1 MTTHVE
7 SFPTQDTAM
16 FRRIVEQGPA
26 ISYIAHANDILVPV
40 YISPQVEKVL
50 GTSANTFLQAPQT
63 FFERVHPEDRDFV
76 VASFSGA
83 QASLQPFALEYRM
96 FHTSGHPVW
105 IRDEG
110 CFETAP
116 DGSTLQ
122 RGVMVDITARKAA
135 EEALAHRELRY
146 RHITEA
152 LSDYVYTV
160 TIRDGEVVKT
170 THSEGCRAL
179 TGYGPEA
186 FHADPYLWLDMV
198 HEEDRAQV
206 LERAHRLMAGEPVNT
221 LFHRL
226 LHKNGSIRWVASTVV
241 PFRDADDRLICFD
254 GVIRDITQQKRAE
267 EAAWEQSHINS
278 MLLDTL
284 PYVAVL
290 IDVEG
295 EILTANRMGVE
306 AHFVRGQ
313 DFHTV
318 WGRHFPSAGVGLE
331 EVLQGNTKVCF
342 EVKEKGRT
350 FEATFVPLEPEL
362 CLCMLY
368 DITNRKEAEKAVAD
382 DKLLIRAL
390 MQGAHAAVWLLGT
403 DGTIQSVNAAA
414 AQSVDRE
421 AEAMIGKPLADVLP
435 EDVCGCFVEN
445 FEQVL
450 STRNPARFETQR
462 GRQFFDV
469 IMYPVFDERMQLGKV
484 AVFTRDITRRRQGE
498 MQLLEA
504 YQTLS
509 VVIEQSPTAIVA
521 LDTEERVK
529 LWNPAA
535 ERLLGHCATDVY
547 GTRNPLVPPEQQEGY
562 ERGFRSILQKRKNFR
577 RVKAEGLHRDGSRV
591 PLRIT
596 ASAMLDAAG
605 DVTGVIA
612 ILEED
617 FHRSH
622 QRAKPATAAPDTT
635 PGANI

>member
-1 MTTHVE
+1 MTAQVE
-7 SFPTQDTAM
+7 TYPARDAAM

-26 ISYIAHANDILVPV
+26 ISYIAHANDILVPI

-50 GTSANTFLQAPQT
+50 GTSADAFLQAPAT
-63 FFERVHPEDRDFV
+63 FVERVHPEDREFV

-83 QASLQPFALEYRM
+83 QANLQPFALEYRM
-96 FHTSGHPVW
+96 YHADGHPVW

-110 CFETAP
+110 CFEIP
-116 DGSTLQ
+116 EDGVVLQ
-122 RGVMVDITARKAA
+122 RGVMVNITARKAA

-160 TIRDGEVVKT
+160 TVRDGEVVQT

-186 FHADPYLWLDMV
+186 FRDDPYLWLDMV
-198 HEEDRAQV
+198 HEEDRAHV
-206 LERAHRLMAGEPVNT
+206 LERAHQLMAGKPVST
-221 LFHRL
+221 IQHRI

-241 PFRDADDRLICFD
+241 PFTDAAGRLVCFD

-267 EAAWEQSHINS
+267 EAAWEQSHINT

-290 IDVEG
+290 VDVEG
-295 EILTANRMGVE
+295 EIFAANRMGAE
-306 AHFVRGQ
+306 AHFIKGQ
-313 DFHTV
+313 DFHV
-318 WGRHFPSAGVGLE
+318 IWSRHFPSTDVTLE
-331 EVLQGNTKVCF
+331 EVLRDNRKVCF
-342 EVKEKGRT
+342 EVKEKDRV
-350 FEATFVPLEPEL
+350 FEATFVPLEPDL
-362 CLCMLY
+362 CLCTLY
-368 DITNRKEAEKAVAD
+368 DITERKQTEREVAD

-390 MQGAHAAVWLLGT
+390 MQGTHAAVWLLKP
-403 DGTIQSVNAAA
+403 DGTIQTVNAAA
-414 AQSVDRE
+414 AQSIE
-421 AEAMIGKPLADVLP
+421 MEPEGMIGKSLEDVLP
-435 EDVCGCFVEN
+435 EDLCECLLKHFG
-445 FEQVL
+445 QV
-450 STRNPARFETQR
+450 TQERNPVRFETQR
-462 GRQFFDV
+462 GKQSFDV
-469 IMYPVFDERMQLGKV
+469 IMYPVFDERMQLAKV
-484 AVFTRDITRRRQGE
+484 AVFTRDVTRRRQGE

-521 LDTEERVK
+521 LDAGECVK

-535 ERLLGHCATDVY
+535 ESLLGYRATDVY
-547 GTRNPLVPPEQQEGY
+547 GKPNPLVTPELQEGY
-562 ERGFRSILQKRKNFR
+562 QRGFRAILEKQKRYR
-577 RVKAEGLHRDGSRV
+577 RIKADGLHRDGSRV

-596 ASAMLDAAG
+596 ASPMLDAAG

-617 FHRSH
+617 FHQAYIRERMEESG
-622 QRAKPATAAPDTT
+622 AEPDSS
-635 PGANI
+635 G